1 MLHKGQRASVPEKE
15 GKAGQRSLEGGGPC
29 LPNYSLTEKNQ
40 NTLEECIS
48 VSKDA
53 KFFFFHF
60 EGFIA
65 RQHIKVP
72 LKANRK

>member
-1 MLHKGQRASVPEKE
+1 MPEKE

-53 KFFFFHF
+53 KFFFSILRGLLQDNILRFH
-60 EGFIA
+60 
-65 RQHIKVP
+65 
-72 LKANRK
+72 LKQIESEHSAPFP